1 MTWIKQFSKLKSGF
15 LNPFAFF
22 EREFNYSEA
31 ESWKDQTRID
41 QSFIR
46 LAFLLHFM
54 MYSTF
59 AISEVRNSERGMLY
73 LGIIFLVNVMSLVLS
88 FQEKFLSWVIHI
100 SNIVIIFFMMNLF
113 HESFYRFRDLESLQ
127 IYNNYFLLIS
137 LIVIFQMFRLKK
149 SSCFFTGMI
158 AICLHIIFVSIK
170 RTELGLEDFPRIL
183 FVPDVVYGLCIVIGT
198 YSVIIVKRLISISSE
213 LDLEYKYIQQDL
225 TVAKQV
231 QENLFP
237 GKLSIKGIR
246 YEVMRITPNHI
257 GGDFFDFVQLREGN
271 TGIFLTDVAGHGIA
285 SALVASMVKIMVS
298 TMPYVL
304 KVHPSRLMD
313 YIDDSLNK
321 QFHSHHASAIYMFL
335 DFISREI
342 TFSNAGHP
350 YLIRGSFTKEFHEVE
365 TEGAILGF
373 GIKKPIAEQ
382 VKLPLV
388 ERDRFFLYTDGLI
401 ENKNRE
407 GKLLG
412 TEGLLEILNE
422 NRFEKDLGVFKAN
435 VQKTV
440 ENFFGNVA
448 LEDDTLFLIVEV
460 E

>member
-15 LNPFAFF
+15 LNPFTFF

-31 ESWKDQTRID
+31 ESWKDQTKID

-59 AISEVRNSERGMLY
+59 AISEVRNSERGILY
-73 LGIIFLVNVMSLVLS
+73 LGVIFLVNVMSLVLS

-100 SNIVIIFFMMNLF
+100 SNTVIIFFMMNLF
-113 HESFYRFRDLESLQ
+113 HESFYRFQDLESLQ

-149 SSCFFTGMI
+149 SSCLLTGMI

-170 RTELGLEDFPRIL
+170 RMELGLEDFPRIL

-298 TMPYVL
+298 TMPYIL

-321 QFHSHHASAIYMFL
+321 QFHSYHASAIYMFL

-388 ERDRFFLYTDGLI
+388 EQDRFFLYTDGLI

-435 VQKTV
+435 VQKAV

>member
-15 LNPFAFF
+15 LNPFTFF

-31 ESWKDQTRID
+31 ESWKDQTKID

-59 AISEVRNSERGMLY
+59 AISEVRDSERGILY
-73 LGIIFLVNVMSLVLS
+73 LGVIFLVNVMSLVLS

-100 SNIVIIFFMMNLF
+100 SNTVIIFFMMNLF
-113 HESFYRFRDLESLQ
+113 HESFYRFQDLESLQ

-149 SSCFFTGMI
+149 SSCLLTGMI

-170 RTELGLEDFPRIL
+170 RMELGLEDFPRIL

-298 TMPYVL
+298 TMPYIL

-321 QFHSHHASAIYMFL
+321 QFHSYHASAIYMFL

-382 VKLPLV
+382 IKLPLV
-388 ERDRFFLYTDGLI
+388 EQDRFFLYTDGLI

-435 VQKTV
+435 VQKAV